1 MTNSF
6 DHRKD
11 SPIIHGYSK
20 RLVEFIADNQDGRG
34 WMRKK
39 KREKSEGEGW
49 IQITLEEWKE
59 RDSLVRALFLSLG
72 FSFSSPPSSLFNAFR
87 FLTILPSSRF
97 PDHWRRFID
106 AVSTA
111 QRAERERESAV
122 RAQRLLLYWEARYFD
137 YQRKTNVAVI
147 ELERLARLG
156 IISISV
162 LASKPCVSAFISS
175 KLYRKEKRILLEDR
189 GCLL

>member
-1 MTNSF
+1 MLSF
-6 DHRKD
+6 
-11 SPIIHGYSK
+11 
-20 RLVEFIADNQDGRG
+20 
-34 WMRKK
+34 
-39 KREKSEGEGW
+39 
-49 IQITLEEWKE
+49 
-59 RDSLVRALFLSLG
+59 SLFHG
-72 FSFSSPPSSLFNAFR
+72 FSFSSSPSSLFNAFR

-111 QRAERERESAV
+111 QRAGRERERESTV
-122 RAQRLLLYWEARYFD
+122 RAQRLLLHWEARYFD

-162 LASKPCVSAFISS
+162 LASKPCVWAFISS

-189 GCLL
+189 GCLLWRRNFFSRIKIKVKDEDKAERELVFSWNMYHLSLLSTKSKKISTL